1 MPSVDEYVETIVSEG
16 FEREIEQEENIVRSL
31 PFCATSLGIL
41 AAALS
46 LILPA
51 LCPPARDVFTI
62 VTYGLLATL
71 GCTFLVLFFYL
82 FRSVWPRRVAYPI
95 NGTDLL
101 SYADKL
107 RAYYA
112 KSEAAPEIVESA
124 MIADIREIRIQ
135 QIAEATRWNRK
146 RNVPRLRAR
155 DRAITV
161 LIFSVLL
168 AFFLLGI
175 IFLRDAIAPGECGAR
190 SSEQRAAAAS
200 DQNAARP
207 GDRRVGAEAFATAAP
222 HGAQGRLGLRGT

>member
-1 MPSVDEYVETIVSEG
+1 MPSVDEYIETVVAQG
-16 FEREIEQEENIVRSL
+16 FEREIGQEENIVRSL

-51 LCPPARDVFTI
+51 LCPPARDTFTM

-71 GCTFLVLFFYL
+71 GLSVLVVFFYL

-95 NGTDLL
+95 NGADLL
-101 SYADKL
+101 SYANKL

-112 KSEAAPEIVESA
+112 KTESAPEIVETA
-124 MIADIREIRIQ
+124 IIADIRETRIQ
-135 QIAEATRWNRK
+135 QIAEATQWNRK

-155 DRAITV
+155 DRSITG

-168 AFFLLGI
+168 AFLLLGI
-175 IFLRDAIAPGECGAR
+175 IFLRDAIAPGECRAR

-200 DQNAARP
+200 GQPAARP
-207 GDRRVGAEAFATAAP
+207 GDGRVGAEAIASAASY
-222 HGAQGRLGLRGT
+222 GAPGRLGL